1 MNTQHNVSGEWTTG
15 LCGCCEDPG
24 SCVKTSCCPCI
35 TFGQNAVIVDRN
47 NTSCFGSGLVFCM
60 LANIGIS
67 CLYSY
72 PYRSKLR
79 EQYKLPEKPCGDCI
93 LHWCCTP
100 CVLCQEYRELKNRGL
115 NPSKGWEAASA
126 MAPPEIAIGMPRA

>member
-1 MNTQHNVSGEWTTG
+1 
-15 LCGCCEDPG
+15 
-24 SCVKTSCCPCI
+24 
-35 TFGQNAVIVDRN
+35 
-47 NTSCFGSGLVFCM
+47 M